1 MKKLFDVTVKGFYVM
16 SGVFG
21 VLLATILQLL
31 YELSCIETLF
41 GRPSFVHYVID
52 LPWLFL
58 GNFSGSKED
67 WWVHIVPA
75 RVAAAF
81 MMIALIIMLIFIVSG
96 KNWRTKMIHA
106 IMVALLL
113 WLIVATIAMAY
124 YGYVSIGTLSL
135 LAVLTVIPLFV
146 LNRTRMPVKVTK
158 PEKVS

>member
-1 MKKLFDVTVKGFYVM
+1 MKKMFDVTVTGFYVM

-21 VLLATILQLL
+21 VLLATTLQLL

-41 GRPSFVHYVID
+41 GRPSFARCIID

-75 RVAAAF
+75 RVTAAL
-81 MMIALIIMLIFIVSG
+81 MMIALMIMLVFIVSG

-106 IMVALLL
+106 IMAALLL
-113 WLIVATIAMAY
+113 WLVVAIIAMAY

-135 LAVLTVIPLFV
+135 LAGLTVIPLFV
-146 LNRTRMPVKVTK
+146 LNRTRMPKK
-158 PEKVS
+158 ECQKAS